1 MCVENRLLELRERGG
16 NEEWERKMVE
26 MERRKEKKEGMEKKK
41 RGGAEI
47 EQTSSRQR
55 QQTRKRVKESGKEF
69 LLMRKERERKRGK
82 VQRLEPIVLDD

>member
-41 RGGAEI
+41 RGG
-47 EQTSSRQR
+47 
-55 QQTRKRVKESGKEF
+55 
-69 LLMRKERERKRGK
+69 
-82 VQRLEPIVLDD
+82 